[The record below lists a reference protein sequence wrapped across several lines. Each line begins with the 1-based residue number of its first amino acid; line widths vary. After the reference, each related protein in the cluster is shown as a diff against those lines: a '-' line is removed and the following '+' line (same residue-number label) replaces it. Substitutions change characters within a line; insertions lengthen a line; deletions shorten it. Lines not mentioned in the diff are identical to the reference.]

1 MSAYSDQLIVALDV
15 DSAAKALQLV
25 DALGDS
31 TTFYKVG
38 MQLYFAEG
46 NAFIRELQARHK
58 KIFLDLKIN
67 DIPETV
73 AKAVGS
79 VVALGVQYLTLFTQ
93 PAQIKAARATI
104 TERGSDLKLL
114 NVTVLT
120 SEPST
125 FEQVKARAALSLE
138 AGADGLICSGHETA
152 GLREV
157 FGKDAILVNPGIRPA
172 TADKNDQVRIVTP
185 AQAIAAGATNLVV
198 GRPITAAADPAAV
211 ARAILAEIETAHHT
225 RK

>member
-15 DSAAKALQLV
+15 DDATRALQIV
-25 DALGDS
+25 DALGDNG
-31 TTFYKVG
+31 TFYKVG
-38 MQLYFAEG
+38 MQLYYAEG
-46 NAFIRELQARHK
+46 NAFIRELQARKK

-79 VVALGVQYLTLFTQ
+79 VVTLGVQYLTLFTQ
-93 PAQIKAARATI
+93 TAQIKAARAVI
-104 TERGSDLKLL
+104 QERGSDLKLL

-120 SEPST
+120 SEAST
-125 FEQVKARAALSLE
+125 FEMVKARAALSLD

-152 GLREV
+152 GLRAQ
-157 FGKDAILVNPGIRPA
+157 FGTSCILVNPGIRPA
-172 TADKNDQVRIVTP
+172 TAEKNDQVRIMTP
-185 AQAIAAGATNLVV
+185 AQAIIAGATNLVV
-198 GRPITAAADPAAV
+198 GRPITAASDPAQA
-211 ARAILAEIETAHHT
+211 ARAILAEIEAAHQQ